1 MDLRV
6 SGGPVS
12 ELTVSDYLQQVAS
25 DRPVPGGGSA
35 AALAGALG
43 AALLA
48 MVARVSMKRAKG
60 AEIQAELEVLAP
72 EGDRLVDR
80 LLQLAQDDIDAY
92 AAVVQARRSLREQT
106 GDESAFRVAAE
117 GAARVPLS
125 TATLARRGLDMLDQ
139 LRPLA
144 SPLVASDVD
153 TAQGLLRAAF
163 DGALANVAI
172 NLPDLEPAAQVQL
185 RKAYEALRA
194 AGPRPSH
201 RPG

>member
-35 AALAGALG
+35 AALAGAMG

-48 MVARVSMKRAKG
+48 MVARVSMKKAKG

-92 AAVVQARRSLREQT
+92 GAVVQARRSVREQ
-106 GDESAFRVAAE
+106 GADEAAIRVAAE

-139 LRPLA
+139 LRPMA

-172 NLPDLEPAAQVQL
+172 NLPDLEPAAQEQL
-185 RKAYEALRA
+185 RRAYEALRA
-194 AGPRPSH
+194 AGPRAG
-201 RPG
+201 RG

>member
-12 ELTVSDYLQQVAS
+12 ELTVSDYLQQIAS

-35 AALAGALG
+35 AALAGAMG

-48 MVARVSMKRAKG
+48 MVARVSMKKAKG

-92 AAVVQARRSLREQT
+92 GAVVQARRSVREQSA
-106 GDESAFRVAAE
+106 DEHAVRAAAE

-153 TAQGLLRAAF
+153 TARGLLRAAF

-172 NLPDLEPAAQVQL
+172 NLPDLEPAAQEQL

-194 AGPRPSH
+194 AAPRAG
-201 RPG
+201 RG

>member
-1 MDLRV
+1 MELRV
-6 SGGPVS
+6 TGGPVA
-12 ELTVSDYLQQVAS
+12 ELTVSDYLQQIAS

-35 AALAGALG
+35 AALAGAMG

-48 MVARVSMKRAKG
+48 MVARVSMKKAKG

-92 AAVVQARRSLREQT
+92 GAVVQARRSVREQSA
-106 GDESAFRVAAE
+106 DEGAVRAAAE

-144 SPLVASDVD
+144 SAMVASDVD
-153 TAQGLLRAAF
+153 TARGLLRAAF

-172 NLPDLEPAAQVQL
+172 NLPDLEPAAQEQL

-194 AGPRPSH
+194 AGPRPG
-201 RPG
+201 RG